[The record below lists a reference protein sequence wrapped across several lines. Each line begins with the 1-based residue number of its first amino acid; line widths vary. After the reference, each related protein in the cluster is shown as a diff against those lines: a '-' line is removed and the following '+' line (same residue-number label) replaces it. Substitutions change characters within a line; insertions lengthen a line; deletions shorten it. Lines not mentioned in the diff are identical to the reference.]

1 MTLPVWYETS
11 LPWKPNHP
19 ELPTNEAGSKQ
30 RLDNLVKRLK
40 RNGTYEQYDE
50 IIQDQL
56 KQGVIETA
64 PPNPTKKEFYIPHK
78 GVVKKD
84 AESTKLRIVY
94 DASAKEF
101 TTQPSLNDCLNP
113 GPTLQNLLWSIL
125 VRARFLPVLL
135 TGDLEKA
142 FLHVRI
148 KEEERDALRFH
159 WKSLGSDETV
169 VFRFTRALFGLTES

>member
-1 MTLPVWYETS
+1 MSPGAEFDKGTMLFTQTSRADFEDLCRLDILGLADTPEDQDTVYEDFKERLERDPAGWYETN

-19 ELPTNEAGSKQ
+19 DLPTNKAGSKR
-30 RLDNLVKRLK
+30 RLANLVKRLE

-78 GVVKKD
+78 GVAKQD

-94 DASAKEF
+94 DASAKASN
-101 TTQPSLNDCLNP
+101 TQPSLNDCLNP
-113 GPTLQNLLWSIL
+113 GPTSSIE
-125 VRARFLPVLL
+125 
-135 TGDLEKA
+135 D
-142 FLHVRI
+142 
-148 KEEERDALRFH
+148 
-159 WKSLGSDETV
+159 
-169 VFRFTRALFGLTES
+169 